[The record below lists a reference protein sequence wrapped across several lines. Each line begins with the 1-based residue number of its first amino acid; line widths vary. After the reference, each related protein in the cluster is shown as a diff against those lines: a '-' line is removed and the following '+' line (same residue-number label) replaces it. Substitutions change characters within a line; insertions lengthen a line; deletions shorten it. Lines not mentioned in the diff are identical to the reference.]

1 MTASPQLYKHF
12 CVHTFVLNN
21 FITFAGL
28 AGSVLEERL
37 NRTNTPHWYCA
48 TEVDDW
54 QTVWLSL
61 QSASRPDCLIDELQ
75 VFYDGSTGRCVLHS
89 TAAFSP
95 VWEALLSLQSFL
107 ELHVRQQCTTL
118 DYLRSKR
125 ATRALQAG
133 VSLMNFFASL
143 VCCAVWIK

>member
-1 MTASPQLYKHF
+1 MLFSGYCNSREPLCSTPASL
-12 CVHTFVLNN
+12 
-21 FITFAGL
+21 FAGL

-75 VFYDGSTGRCVLHS
+75 VFYDDSTGRCVR
-89 TAAFSP
+89 P
-95 VWEALLSLQSFL
+95 VLKVCILSKESRASLQRLSQI
-107 ELHVRQQCTTL
+107 RQGGSASSVL
-118 DYLRSKR
+118 AASK
-125 ATRALQAG
+125 
-133 VSLMNFFASL
+133 
-143 VCCAVWIK
+143 W